1 MRAFA
6 VVVVGLIGVGL
17 GAGAYWWINGSAA
30 PAAPQMTLIDIE
42 GENHRLADYRG
53 QVIVM
58 NFWATWCPPCIEE
71 IPMLIEVQKERR
83 DRGLR
88 MLGPALDD
96 PAPVKRF
103 SEEYGINYPV
113 FAAPSQIGPAL
124 STMGD
129 TQGALPYTVILDRQG
144 RMVESHH
151 GKLEKAELEALIAP
165 YL

>member
-1 MRAFA
+1 MRVFA
-6 VVVVGLIGVGL
+6 VLVLGLVGIGL
-17 GAGAYWWINGSAA
+17 GAGTYWWLNGSAA
-30 PAAPQMTLIDIE
+30 PAAPQMTLVDIE

-71 IPMLIEVQKERR
+71 IPMLIEVQTERR
-83 DRGLR
+83 DQGLR

-96 PAPVKRF
+96 PEPVKRF
-103 SEEYGINYPV
+103 SKEYGINYPV
-113 FAAPSQIGPAL
+113 FADPSQIGPAL

-151 GKLEKAELEALIAP
+151 GKLEKDELEALIAP